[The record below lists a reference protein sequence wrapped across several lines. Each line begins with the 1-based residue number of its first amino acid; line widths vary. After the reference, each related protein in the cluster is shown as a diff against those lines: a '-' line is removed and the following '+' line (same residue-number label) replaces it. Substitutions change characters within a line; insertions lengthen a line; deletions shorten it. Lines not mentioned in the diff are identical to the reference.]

1 LSGRVDALDGDL
13 GGMSDDIEALKKLDK
28 ESSQTLAD
36 IQTKMEETENDAK
49 NLKSRLE
56 GDDSVMKLIS

>member
-1 LSGRVDALDGDL
+1 
-13 GGMSDDIEALKKLDK
+13 MSDDIEALKKLDK